1 MPELLLIESRLSP
14 CGWVKTTFSQHG
26 CKVTRV
32 LHVKQAER
40 ALRQCKFDVVLIA
53 SEGVLPCMTDVRRL
67 RESTTLPLLVLMPSA
82 TETNQTDLIQ
92 AGVDTLICDNIARE
106 ALWPEVEHLLN
117 RKCLQ

>member
-1 MPELLLIESRLSP
+1 MPELLLIESRLSL

-40 ALRQCKFDVVLIA
+40 ALQQYNFDLVLIA

-67 RESTTLPLLVLMPSA
+67 RESTALPLLVLMPNA
-82 TETNQTDLIQ
+82 TKANQTDLFR
-92 AGVDTLICDNIARE
+92 AGVDQLICDNIARE
-106 ALWPEVEHLLN
+106 ALWPQVENLLN
-117 RKCLQ
+117 RKC